1 MRTTIAIQYQLL
13 IKEVMEITDED
24 TRRIL
29 ETAEKGEKA
38 IRDSYKSQD
47 VLIILAVINRSVD
60 GKGSLVEVLLFHP
73 KKDSRPDIQAEFDLA
88 SLGELESIHGPYC
101 DPPRWMVSYK
111 GKVSAKRGNW
121 INPKVLKG

>member
-1 MRTTIAIQYQLL
+1 MRTKPLFQLGYSQ
-13 IKEVMEITDED
+13 KEVMEMTDED
-24 TRRIL
+24 ARRIL

-38 IRDSYKSQD
+38 ITDSYKSQG

-73 KKDSRPDIQAEFDLA
+73 EKDARPDIQAEFDLG
-88 SLGELESIHGPYC
+88 SLGEVESIHGPYC
-101 DPPRWMVSYK
+101 DPPTWMVSYK
-111 GKVSAKRGNW
+111 GKVSAKRGSW